1 MSKSIRFDLNTNNNR
16 IQSNE
21 DEKSPKIKNKNRFT
35 LFKSSSSS
43 ESLSSDSLNNYN
55 KKEIKQKEKLLN
67 YLNTEKQ
74 FVKKKIEI
82 DEDERILLDSLGN
95 TVIDLDKYLK
105 LPEAKAKDKLW
116 RIPYYFRDSSLDD
129 GEEDNGDKLR
139 SINRF
144 GEGIKDGCFVTLTLP
159 AKSTPKND
167 DKKWRENIESKAD
180 EALEQ
185 FERAKWTR
193 LNRIRRGSI
202 LQPRH
207 VFLSPNPELGNCEKL
222 LLLGHCLS
230 IRDWTS
236 ELFLGISKE
245 SNALLDDNYKRDIC
259 HNTSLEDLNNMLFPD
274 LKTSKSSTTESV
286 PPCFGGQSD
295 LQFRRQSFAGGE
307 LWSAKLEKDRKRQI
321 YHQRLQMINPN
332 VEIPPEREKSPLE
345 LIMAANMG
353 LNMNQQM
360 NQNDYLEFNYKSKEE
375 ARLFAH
381 ELTLIVRQH
390 FVAINESE
398 IVNFITHTGSHVLS
412 SCPNIKAFFHLKTRI
427 TRLIATYILHHEQL
441 DQRAEAILF
450 FINVIRQL
458 NELGNWNSINVI
470 TQSLQC
476 PPIVRL
482 KDTWRK
488 ITFNNAE
495 EYCYFIQV
503 SEDLA
508 SGQQLECY
516 DSLDTFLAI
525 FDDVADKIK
534 ERCGFKIL
542 QIHQHRLHSSWDN
555 TREDDIMNWVNMKLA
570 KQSRGL
576 VVDEKSEIGENFD
589 LDRKYEKRLLSGQ
602 QLTCVGG
609 RTNRLPSC
617 SKFWSITEFHKLNK
631 KDKEQVKQEIVR
643 TLVAFQKKAFYVF
656 EERDEEIKD
665 FLLNSKCDSM
675 EACMLKSRTIEGDTK
690 KDYAHKDVQTD
701 SETSPSMGIICY
713 RSRTNTNTSASV
725 DPDESDDA
733 IEQSLNETR
742 IRTRRVMFAQ
752 DLDTDSE

>member
-16 IQSNE
+16 IQSIE

-74 FVKKKIEI
+74 IVKKKIEI

-129 GEEDNGDKLR
+129 GDEDNDDKLR

-193 LNRIRRGSI
+193 FNRIRRGSI

-274 LKTSKSSTTESV
+274 LKTSVTNYSALTSSEIQYMQTMRNRRRQSLV

-353 LNMNQQM
+353 N
-360 NQNDYLEFNYKSKEE
+360 
-375 ARLFAH
+375 
-381 ELTLIVRQH
+381 
-390 FVAINESE
+390 
-398 IVNFITHTGSHVLS
+398 
-412 SCPNIKAFFHLKTRI
+412 
-427 TRLIATYILHHEQL
+427 
-441 DQRAEAILF
+441 
-450 FINVIRQL
+450 
-458 NELGNWNSINVI
+458 
-470 TQSLQC
+470 
-476 PPIVRL
+476 
-482 KDTWRK
+482 
-488 ITFNNAE
+488 
-495 EYCYFIQV
+495 
-503 SEDLA
+503 
-508 SGQQLECY
+508 
-516 DSLDTFLAI
+516 
-525 FDDVADKIK
+525 
-534 ERCGFKIL
+534 
-542 QIHQHRLHSSWDN
+542 
-555 TREDDIMNWVNMKLA
+555 
-570 KQSRGL
+570 
-576 VVDEKSEIGENFD
+576 
-589 LDRKYEKRLLSGQ
+589 
-602 QLTCVGG
+602 
-609 RTNRLPSC
+609 
-617 SKFWSITEFHKLNK
+617 
-631 KDKEQVKQEIVR
+631 
-643 TLVAFQKKAFYVF
+643 
-656 EERDEEIKD
+656 
-665 FLLNSKCDSM
+665 
-675 EACMLKSRTIEGDTK
+675 
-690 KDYAHKDVQTD
+690 
-701 SETSPSMGIICY
+701 
-713 RSRTNTNTSASV
+713 
-725 DPDESDDA
+725 
-733 IEQSLNETR
+733 
-742 IRTRRVMFAQ
+742 
-752 DLDTDSE
+752 